1 MSNNKKEYMKEYVLK
16 NREKILEQRRAH
28 YARNREA
35 LLAKRKEVYN
45 PDKQRDKRLQAEYGI
60 TLEEYDIMLSNQGYR
75 CFCCGV
81 HQDDLKTTNNQH
93 GTKRLVVDH
102 CHTSGAVRKLLCNRC
117 NTVLGLIEEKIEILR
132 AVECYLLEV
141 SDVKEY

>member
-1 MSNNKKEYMKEYVLK
+1 MSRKEEYMKEYRIK

-28 YARNREA
+28 YARNRDD
-35 LLAKRKEVYN
+35 LLARKREGYKPE
-45 PDKQRDKRLQAEYGI
+45 KQRDKRLQAEYGI
-60 TLEEYDIMLSNQGYR
+60 TLEEYNTMLSNQGYK

-102 CHTSGAVRKLLCNRC
+102 CHASGAVRKLLCNRC
-117 NTVLGLIEEKIEILR
+117 NTVVGLVEEKIELLQ
-132 AVECYLLEV
+132 AVERYLLEIV
-141 SDVKEY
+141 NVKES